1 MNTCG
6 GQMQRIR
13 VTLDFEVYQDFDARQ
28 IDYETLFDID
38 GQESLTVTVEELHDT
53 KVDSIGSTLIVRRT
67 YLTGD
72 L

>member
-53 KVDSIGSTLIVRRT
+53 KVDNYWEHAYSEANLFDR
-67 YLTGD
+67 
-72 L
+72 

>member
-38 GQESLTVTVEELHDT
+38 GQESLTVTVEELHDL
-53 KVDSIGSTLIVRRT
+53 SLIHI
-67 YLTGD
+67 
-72 L
+72 

>member
-1 MNTCG
+1 
-6 GQMQRIR
+6 MQRIR

-53 KVDSIGSTLIVRRT
+53 KVDSYWEHAYSETSLFDR
-67 YLTGD
+67 
-72 L
+72 

>member
-38 GQESLTVTVEELHDT
+38 GQEALTVTVEELHDT
-53 KVDSIGSTLIVRRT
+53 KVDSYWEHAYSEANLFDR
-67 YLTGD
+67 
-72 L
+72 

>member
-38 GQESLTVTVEELHDT
+38 GQESLCNCGGTA
-53 KVDSIGSTLIVRRT
+53 
-67 YLTGD
+67 
-72 L
+72 

>member
-53 KVDSIGSTLIVRRT
+53 KVDGYWEHAYSEANLFDR
-67 YLTGD
+67 
-72 L
+72 

>member
-53 KVDSIGSTLIVRRT
+53 KVDSYWEHAYRATSLFDR
-67 YLTGD
+67 
-72 L
+72 